1 MNLAVCD
8 AVLMQPNPLPR
19 PDEPKTDQPLYVV
32 VVKTSIRSS
41 IPRPRFPIDK
51 SQIMFFESLKF

>member
-1 MNLAVCD
+1 MDLAVCD
-8 AVLMQPNPLPR
+8 AVLMQANPLPR

-41 IPRPRFPIDK
+41 IPPAAFPDR
-51 SQIMFFESLKF
+51 